1 MTLRP
6 LLRTVAASADDL
18 PPLSRLAGRL
28 EPEVYRRFVA
38 AARAAT
44 EDIDLDALEQA
55 ILSGDPYAIDTASRA
70 IQMNSRLAPELK
82 VDLLR
87 GFLLGAEYAYTNLEA
102 SGITGVSFDLVNPLA
117 VQWAETV
124 GAARITEVGNE
135 TILAIRELVTQAA
148 SGQMDAYKLA
158 RVIKNDNLVGL
169 HSRQLNAV
177 ENFRLTLEADGT
189 LTDAMIDRRVARYAD
204 AQLRFRAQMIARTE
218 TMTASS
224 EGQRGLWAS
233 AIQQGQ
239 LNPNA
244 VRREWLIARIEG
256 LCLNCEAFEGQTA
269 PIGGEY
275 VAQSGGGVP
284 SSKGPPL
291 HPNCKCSEGIVLASE
306 AS

>member
-1 MTLRP
+1 MAFRPMLRA
-6 LLRTVAASADDL
+6 VAAAADDL

-44 EDIDLDALEQA
+44 EDINLEDLERA
-55 ILSGDPYAIDTASRA
+55 ILSGDPFAIDTASRA

-102 SGITGVSFDLVNPLA
+102 SGITGVSFDLINPLA

-189 LTDAMIDRRVARYAD
+189 LTDAVIDRRVARYAD

-218 TMTASS
+218 TMNASS
-224 EGQRGLWAS
+224 SGQRGLWDS
-233 AIQQGQ
+233 AVQQGQ

-244 VRREWLIARIEG
+244 VVRSWIVASDER
-256 LCLNCEAFEGQTA
+256 LCDICEALGETTA
-269 PIGGEY
+269 PIGGQY
-275 VAQSGGGVP
+275 AAAGVRLP
-284 SSKGPPL
+284 GPPA
-291 HPNCKCSEGIVLASE
+291 HPNCRCSEGIVMAEES
-306 AS
+306 